1 MEKNEER
8 EIKLNF
14 IVILVIALFFYNGYN
29 FINIQGSKHPLV
41 ASLFNMIISL
51 AILIFLYLKNEIMKD
66 QKNG

>member
-8 EIKLNF
+8 ETKLNF
-14 IVILVIALFFYNGYN
+14 IVLLLIALFFYNGYN
-29 FINIQGSKHPLV
+29 FINSQGNKHPLV

-51 AILIFLYLKNEIMKD
+51 AILIFIYPKNEIMKD

>member
-8 EIKLNF
+8 ETKLNF
-14 IVILVIALFFYNGYN
+14 IVILVIALFFYNFYN